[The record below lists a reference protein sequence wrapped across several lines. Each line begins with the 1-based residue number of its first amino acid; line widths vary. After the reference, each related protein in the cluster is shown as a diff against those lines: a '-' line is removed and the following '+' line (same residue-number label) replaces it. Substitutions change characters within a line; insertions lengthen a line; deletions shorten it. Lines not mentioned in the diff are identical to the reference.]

1 MGPLFGDLAKAGFSS
16 ICSSAEHQ
24 FNCMRKLVARQAAP
38 VTLKSAFLEPLS
50 SDMPTQLA
58 LDLFAMTDSEF
69 MQMFTGGCDLCVCR
83 GVDHE

>member
-69 MQMFTGGCDLCVCR
+69 MQMFTGGCDLCVPWCR
-83 GVDHE
+83 P